1 MLRQSNGDPEAEG
14 SKNETRLDET
24 RVDETRV
31 DETRVDETCGRHS
44 KVERKDRMGGDDVM
58 M

>member
-14 SKNETRLDET
+14 SKNET

-44 KVERKDRMGGDDVM
+44 KVKRKDRMGGDDVM

>member
-14 SKNETRLDET
+14 SKN
-24 RVDETRV
+24 ETRV